1 MIKKWKKLLVWVFL
15 FLFSLEIDGFS
26 AEKVVLAAQTGNVYD
41 EAELLTEQEREA
53 LNEKIAALMETT
65 GWNIYAVTT
74 EDAGGKSAEE
84 YADDFFDS
92 HSTET
97 EDGVAALID
106 MDNREIY
113 LSTCGE
119 AIRYLT
125 DDRLDYILDEA
136 YGEISEGYYADCL
149 GAMIDGTAEYYERG
163 IPTNQYNY
171 DEETGE
177 ISVYRSITPW
187 EAVIAVVI
195 AAAVFGIVFGVIV
208 GRYRLK
214 FGNYEYEFRRFSRV
228 DLKNSSDMLVNTAV
242 THRRIP
248 QNNGN
253 GGSSHSSSGRS
264 TTHHSSSGRSHGGS
278 GRKF

>member
-1 MIKKWKKLLVWVFL
+1 MRKRVRQWFLAISLLLV
-15 FLFSLEIDGFS
+15 SLQVNGFS
-26 AEKVVLAAQTGNVYD
+26 MGNVVFAAQKGNVYD
-41 EAELLTEQEREA
+41 EADLLTEQETDA
-53 LNEKIAALMETT
+53 LAEKISALMETT

-74 EDAGGKSAEE
+74 DDAGGKSAEA

-92 HSTET
+92 HSTEQ

-125 DDRLDYILDEA
+125 DERLDYILDDA
-136 YGEISEGYYADCL
+136 YGEISEGNYAACL
-149 GAMIDGTAEYYERG
+149 DAMIDGTAEYYERG
-163 IPTNQYNY
+163 IPKNQYNY

-177 ISVYRSITPW
+177 ISVYRSITFW
-187 EAVIAVVI
+187 EALIAVVI
-195 AAAVFGIVFGVIV
+195 AVVVFGAVFGCIV
-208 GRYRLK
+208 GKYRLK
-214 FGNYEYEFRRFSRV
+214 FGNYEYDFRRFGSM
-228 DLKNSSDMLVNTAV
+228 DLKHSSDMLVNTAV

-248 QNNGN
+248 QNNG
-253 GGSSHSSSGRS
+253 GGSHSSSGRS

>member
-1 MIKKWKKLLVWVFL
+1 MRKRVRQWFLGISLLL
-15 FLFSLEIDGFS
+15 LSLQVNGFS
-26 AEKVVLAAQTGNVYD
+26 MGNAVFAAQKGNVYD
-41 EAELLTEQEREA
+41 EADLLTEQETDA
-53 LNEKIAALMETT
+53 LAEKISALMETT

-74 EDAGGKSAEE
+74 DDAGGKSAEA

-92 HSTET
+92 HSTEQ

-125 DDRLDYILDEA
+125 DERLDYILDDA
-136 YGEISEGYYADCL
+136 YGEISEGNYAACL
-149 GAMIDGTAEYYERG
+149 DAMIDGTAEYYEGG
-163 IPTNQYNY
+163 IQQKQYNY

-177 ISVYRSITPW
+177 ISVYRSITLW
-187 EAVIAVVI
+187 EALIAVVI
-195 AAAVFGIVFGVIV
+195 AVVVFGAVFGCIV
-208 GRYRLK
+208 GKYRLK
-214 FGNYEYEFRRFSRV
+214 FGNYEYDFRRFGSME
-228 DLKNSSDMLVNTAV
+228 LKHSSDVLVNTAV

-248 QNNGN
+248 QNNG
-253 GGSSHSSSGRS
+253 GGSHSSSGRS